1 MLELADR
8 HDLGSCAV
16 TREGSSP
23 SFPTSNKLHIL
34 RYALKTEKTYTDDH
48 QVKLTTEIEGE
59 LVDQFKRRA
68 ARKVAQSTRIP
79 GFRPGKAPYNMVLSY
94 VGEDRIFQ
102 EAIDLLVEDTY
113 PKILDAEEIKPWG
126 PGSFDNIK
134 SEDPLVLEFTVPLD
148 PEVEL
153 KGVDE
158 LSKDYDLKPVT
169 DAEVEE
175 FVMSLRRNYAN
186 IVPLETPA
194 AEGNVVYMTVEAVDK
209 NAEPGKDPVVVKSS
223 PQQTLI
229 PTVEE
234 SREKEWPFEGFAR
247 EFIGKKEGDT
257 FTLEHQYPQ
266 DHDSE
271 EFAGKSVVFNINLQS
286 VKALELPE
294 LDEEFLKNSGGF
306 STAEELYTG
315 VREHLESKNKEEYND
330 AYYLELVDRLR
341 QTSVIKYP
349 PQMLKEEEEEV
360 LHRIEHDLGH
370 RNLNLDLY
378 LKLRKLDRDQ
388 FNEEEVKPTAKNRI
402 ERSLIM
408 DAITKQYDIKI
419 SNEELEKEVSAVVN
433 NLITSG
439 EFAEAQKSLG
449 SKKFSESVSMQAANQ
464 ALENSIRRKLRELA
478 DPEDVIEIKAPE
490 ASVSPAEE
498 TVDDQADEE

>member
-1 MLELADR
+1 M
-8 HDLGSCAV
+8 
-16 TREGSSP
+16 
-23 SFPTSNKLHIL
+23 
-34 RYALKTEKTYTDDH
+34 KTEKTYTDDH

-68 ARKVAQSTRIP
+68 ARKIAQSTRIP

-113 PKILDAEEIKPWG
+113 PKILDSEEIKPWG
-126 PGSFDNIK
+126 PGSFDNIA
-134 SEDPLVLEFTVPLD
+134 SEVPLVLEFTVPLD

-158 LSKDYDLKPVT
+158 LSKEYDLKAVT

-175 FVMSLRRNYAN
+175 FVMSMRRNYAN
-186 IVPLETPA
+186 TVPLDTPA

-209 NAEPGKDPVVVKSS
+209 NAESGKDPVILKSS
-223 PQQTLI
+223 PQQALI
-229 PTVEE
+229 PTIDE
-234 SREKEWPFEGFAR
+234 SRDKEWPFEGFSR
-247 EFIGKKEGDT
+247 EFIGRKEGDT
-257 FTLEHQYPQ
+257 FTLDHQYPEN
-266 DHDSE
+266 HESE

-294 LDEEFLKNSGGF
+294 LDEEFLKNTGGF
-306 STAEELYTG
+306 TTPEELYTG
-315 VREHLESKNKEEYND
+315 VREHLESKNKEEYDD

-341 QTSVIKYP
+341 QSSIIKYP
-349 PQMLKEEEEEV
+349 PQMLIEEEKEV
-360 LHRIEHDLGH
+360 LHRIEHDLEH

-433 NLITSG
+433 DLLSSG

-449 SKKFSESVSMQAANQ
+449 SKKFSETVSMQAANQ

-478 DPEDVIEIKAPE
+478 DPEDVIEIKTPE
-490 ASVSPAEE
+490 TTESPAEE
-498 TVDDQADEE
+498 TAGGQAEKE

>member
-1 MLELADR
+1 M
-8 HDLGSCAV
+8 
-16 TREGSSP
+16 
-23 SFPTSNKLHIL
+23 
-34 RYALKTEKTYTDDH
+34 KTEKTYTDDH
-48 QVKLTTEIEGE
+48 QVKLTTEIEAE
-59 LVDQFKRRA
+59 LVEQFKRRA
-68 ARKVAQSTRIP
+68 ARKIAQSTRIP

-102 EAIDLLVEDTY
+102 EAIDLLVEDAY
-113 PKILDAEEIKPWG
+113 PKILDSEEIKPWG
-126 PGSFDNIK
+126 PGSFDNIA
-134 SEDPLVLEFTVPLD
+134 SDVPLVLEFTVPLD

-153 KGVDE
+153 KGVEE
-158 LSKDYDLKPVT
+158 LTKEYELEAVT

-175 FVMSLRRNYAN
+175 FVMSMRRNYAN

-194 AEGNVVYMTVEAVDK
+194 IEGNVVYMTVEAVDK
-209 NAEPGKDPVVVKSS
+209 DAEPGKDPVIVKSS

-229 PTVEE
+229 PSVEE

-247 EFIGKKEGDT
+247 EFIGRQAGDT
-257 FTLEHQYPQ
+257 FKLEHQYPEGYE
-266 DHDSE
+266 SE
-271 EFAGKSVVFNINLQS
+271 DFAGKSVIFNINLQS

-306 STAEELYTG
+306 STSEELYTG
-315 VREHLESKNKEEYND
+315 VREHLESKNKEDYDD
-330 AYYLELVDRLR
+330 AYYLELVDQLR
-341 QTSVIKYP
+341 QASVIKYP
-349 PQMLKEEEEEV
+349 PQMLQEEEKEV
-360 LHRIEHDLGH
+360 LHRIEHDLEH

-464 ALENSIRRKLRELA
+464 ALENSIRRKLRQLA
-478 DPEDVIEIKAPE
+478 DPEEVIEIKAPE
-490 ASVSPAEE
+490 KPESPVEEVAGDEAEKE
-498 TVDDQADEE
+498 

>member
-1 MLELADR
+1 M
-8 HDLGSCAV
+8 
-16 TREGSSP
+16 
-23 SFPTSNKLHIL
+23 
-34 RYALKTEKTYTDDH
+34 KTEKTYTDDH
-48 QVKLTTEIEGE
+48 QVKLKTEIEVD
-59 LVDQFKRRA
+59 LVEQFKRRA
-68 ARKVAQSTRIP
+68 ARKIATSTRIP

-102 EAIDLLVEDTY
+102 EGIDLLVEDVY
-113 PKILDAEEIKPWG
+113 PKILDAEAIKPWG
-126 PGSFDNIK
+126 PGSFDNIA

-153 KGVDE
+153 KGVE
-158 LSKDYDLKPVT
+158 TLNKKYDLKAVT

-175 FVMSLRRNYAN
+175 FVMSMRRNYAN
-186 IVPLETPA
+186 IVPLTAPA
-194 AEGNVVYMTVEAVDK
+194 EEGNVVYMTVEAVDK
-209 NAEPGKDPVVVKSS
+209 NAEEGKDPVIVKSS

-229 PTVEE
+229 PTVGE
-234 SREKEWPFEGFAR
+234 SRGTEWPYEGFAR

-271 EFAGKSVVFNINLQS
+271 EFAGKLVTFNVNLQS

-294 LDEEFLKNSGGF
+294 IDEEFLKNSGGF
-306 STAEELYTG
+306 STSEELYTG
-315 VREHLESKNKEEYND
+315 VREHLENKAKEDYDD
-330 AYYLELVDRLR
+330 AYYLDLVDQLR
-341 QTSVIKYP
+341 QSSVIKYP
-349 PQMLKEEEEEV
+349 PQMLQEEEKEV
-360 LHRIEHDLGH
+360 LHRIEHDLEH

-378 LKLRKLDRDQ
+378 LKLRKLDREQ

-449 SKKFSESVSMQAANQ
+449 SKKFSETVSMQAANQ
-464 ALENSIRRKLRELA
+464 ALENSIRRKIRALA
-478 DPEDVIEIKAPE
+478 DPEEVIEFKAPE
-490 ASVSPAEE
+490 TAESPVEEAPAE
-498 TVDDQADEE
+498 QAEKE

>member
-1 MLELADR
+1 M
-8 HDLGSCAV
+8 
-16 TREGSSP
+16 
-23 SFPTSNKLHIL
+23 
-34 RYALKTEKTYTDDH
+34 KTEKTYTDDH

-68 ARKVAQSTRIP
+68 ARKIAQSTRIP
-79 GFRPGKAPYNMVLSY
+79 GFRPGKAPYSMVLSY

-102 EAIDLLVEDTY
+102 EAIDLLVEDAY

-134 SEDPLVLEFTVPLD
+134 SEDPLVFEFTVPLD

-153 KGVDE
+153 KGIDE
-158 LSKDYDLKPVT
+158 LNKEYELKPVT

-175 FVMSLRRNYAN
+175 FVMSMRRNYAN
-186 IVPLETPA
+186 IVPLDTPA

-209 NAEPGKDPVVVKSS
+209 NAEPGKDPIIVKSS

-229 PTVEE
+229 PTDKE

-247 EFIGKKEGDT
+247 EFLGKKEGDT
-257 FTLEHQYPQ
+257 FSLEHQYPKT
-266 DHDSE
+266 HESE
-271 EFAGKSVVFNINLQS
+271 EFAGKLVVFNINLQS

-294 LDEEFLKNSGGF
+294 LDEEFLKNTGGF
-306 STAEELYTG
+306 TTPEELYAG
-315 VREHLESKNKEEYND
+315 VREHLESKNEEEYDD

-341 QTSVIKYP
+341 QASVIKYP
-349 PQMLKEEEEEV
+349 PQMLKDEEKEV
-360 LHRIEHDLGH
+360 LHRIEHDLEH

-478 DPEDVIEIKAPE
+478 DPEEVIEIKAPE
-490 ASVSPAEE
+490 ATDSPAVE
-498 TVDDQADEE
+498 TIGDQAEEE

>member
-1 MLELADR
+1 M
-8 HDLGSCAV
+8 
-16 TREGSSP
+16 
-23 SFPTSNKLHIL
+23 
-34 RYALKTEKTYTDDH
+34 KTEKTFTDDH
-48 QVKLTTEIEGE
+48 QVKLRTEIESE

-68 ARKVAQSTRIP
+68 ARKIARSTRIP
-79 GFRPGKAPYNMVLSY
+79 GFRPGKAPFNMVLSY

-102 EAIDLLVEDTY
+102 EAIDLLVEDIY
-113 PKILDAEEIKPWG
+113 PKVLDSEEIKPWG
-126 PGSFDNIK
+126 PGSFDNIA

-153 KGVDE
+153 KGLDALDKAYE
-158 LSKDYDLKPVT
+158 LKPVT
-169 DAEVEE
+169 DNEVEE
-175 FVMSLRRNYAN
+175 FVMSMRRNYAN

-209 NAEPGKDPVVVKSS
+209 NAEPGKDPIIVKSS

-229 PTVEE
+229 PTISE
-234 SREKEWPFEGFAR
+234 SRGTEWPYEGFAR

-271 EFAGKSVVFNINLQS
+271 EFAGKLVTFNVNLQS

-306 STAEELYTG
+306 ATSEELYTG
-315 VREHLESKNKEEYND
+315 VREHLENKSKEEYDD
-330 AYYLELVDRLR
+330 AYYLELVDQLR
-341 QTSVIKYP
+341 QSSVIKYP
-349 PQMLKEEEEEV
+349 PQMLQEEEKEV
-360 LHRIEHDLGH
+360 LHRIEHDLEH

-388 FNEEEVKPTAKNRI
+388 FNSEEVKPTAKNRI
-402 ERSLIM
+402 ERSLVM
-408 DAITKQYDIKI
+408 DALTKQYDIKI
-419 SNEELEKEVSAVVN
+419 SNEELEKEVSVVVN

-449 SKKFSESVSMQAANQ
+449 SKKFSETVSMQAANQ
-464 ALENSIRRKLRELA
+464 ALENAIRRKLRELA
-478 DPEDVIEIKAPE
+478 DPEDVIEIKTPE
-490 ASVSPAEE
+490 AAESPVEE
-498 TVDDQADEE
+498 TAGEQAEKE

>member
-1 MLELADR
+1 
-8 HDLGSCAV
+8 
-16 TREGSSP
+16 
-23 SFPTSNKLHIL
+23 L
-34 RYALKTEKTYTDDH
+34 RYALKTEKTNTDDH

-158 LSKDYDLKPVT
+158 LNKDYDLKPVT

-234 SREKEWPFEGFAR
+234 SREKEWPF
-247 EFIGKKEGDT
+247 
-257 FTLEHQYPQ
+257 
-266 DHDSE
+266 
-271 EFAGKSVVFNINLQS
+271 
-286 VKALELPE
+286 
-294 LDEEFLKNSGGF
+294 
-306 STAEELYTG
+306 
-315 VREHLESKNKEEYND
+315 
-330 AYYLELVDRLR
+330 
-341 QTSVIKYP
+341 
-349 PQMLKEEEEEV
+349 
-360 LHRIEHDLGH
+360 
-370 RNLNLDLY
+370 
-378 LKLRKLDRDQ
+378 
-388 FNEEEVKPTAKNRI
+388 
-402 ERSLIM
+402 
-408 DAITKQYDIKI
+408 
-419 SNEELEKEVSAVVN
+419 
-433 NLITSG
+433 
-439 EFAEAQKSLG
+439 
-449 SKKFSESVSMQAANQ
+449 
-464 ALENSIRRKLRELA
+464 
-478 DPEDVIEIKAPE
+478 
-490 ASVSPAEE
+490 
-498 TVDDQADEE
+498 

>member
-1 MLELADR
+1 M
-8 HDLGSCAV
+8 
-16 TREGSSP
+16 
-23 SFPTSNKLHIL
+23 
-34 RYALKTEKTYTDDH
+34 KTEKTYTDDH
-48 QVKLTTEIEGE
+48 QVKLKTEIEGE

-68 ARKVAQSTRIP
+68 ARKIAQSTRIP
-79 GFRPGKAPYNMVLSY
+79 GFRPGKAPYNMVISY

-102 EAIDLLVEDTY
+102 EAIDLLVEDIY
-113 PKILDAEEIKPWG
+113 PKILDSEEIKPWG
-126 PGSFDNIK
+126 PGSFDNIA
-134 SEDPLVLEFTVPLD
+134 SDVPLVLEFTVPLD

-158 LSKDYDLKPVT
+158 LSKAYEPKVVT

-175 FVMSLRRNYAN
+175 FVMSMRRNYAN
-186 IVPLETPA
+186 IVPLESPA

-209 NAEPGKDPVVVKSS
+209 KADPDKDPVIIKSS

-229 PTVEE
+229 PTVDE
-234 SREKEWPFEGFAR
+234 SRDKEWPFEGFAR
-247 EFIGKKEGDT
+247 EFIGRKAGDT
-257 FTLEHQYPQ
+257 FVLEHQYPK

-271 EFAGKSVVFNINLQS
+271 EFAGKSVVFNVNLQS

-294 LDEEFLKNSGGF
+294 LDEEFLKNAGGF
-306 STAEELYTG
+306 GTSEELYTG
-315 VREHLESKNKEEYND
+315 VREHLESKSKEDYD
-330 AYYLELVDRLR
+330 DGYYLELVDQLR
-341 QTSVIKYP
+341 QASVIKYP
-349 PQMLKEEEEEV
+349 PQMLKDEEKEV
-360 LHRIEHDLGH
+360 LHRIEHDLEH

-419 SNEELEKEVSAVVN
+419 SNEELEKEVSSVVN
-433 NLITSG
+433 SLIASG

-478 DPEDVIEIKAPE
+478 DPEEVIEIKAPE
-490 ASVSPAEE
+490 NSESPVEEVVAEE
-498 TVDDQADEE
+498 AEKE

>member
-1 MLELADR
+1 M
-8 HDLGSCAV
+8 
-16 TREGSSP
+16 
-23 SFPTSNKLHIL
+23 
-34 RYALKTEKTYTDDH
+34 KTEKTYTDDH
-48 QVKLTTEIEGE
+48 QVKLTTEIESD

-68 ARKVAQSTRIP
+68 ARRIARSTRIP
-79 GFRPGKAPYNMVLSY
+79 GFRPGKAPFNMVLSY

-102 EAIDLLVEDTY
+102 EAIDLLVEDVY
-113 PKILDAEEIKPWG
+113 PKILDSEEIKPWG
-126 PGSFDNIK
+126 PGSFDNIA
-134 SEDPLVLEFTVPLD
+134 SEDPLTLEFTVPLD

-153 KGVDE
+153 KGTDE
-158 LSKDYDLKPVT
+158 LSKKYDLKPVT

-175 FVMSLRRNYAN
+175 FVMSMRRNYAN
-186 IVPLETPA
+186 IVPLDTPA

-209 NAEPGKDPVVVKSS
+209 NAEPGKDPVIVKSS

-229 PTVEE
+229 PTIEE
-234 SREKEWPFEGFAR
+234 SRDKEWPFAGFAR
-247 EFIGKKEGDT
+247 EFIGRKEGDT
-257 FTLEHQYPQ
+257 FTLEHQYPK
-266 DHDSE
+266 DYEDE
-271 EFAGKSVVFNINLQS
+271 DFAGKSVLFNINLQS

-294 LDEEFLKNSGGF
+294 LDEEFLKNTGGF
-306 STAEELYTG
+306 NTAEELYAG
-315 VREHLESKNKEEYND
+315 VRAHLEDKNKEEYDD
-330 AYYLELVDRLR
+330 AYYLDLVDRLR

-349 PQMLKEEEEEV
+349 PQLLKNEEEEV
-360 LHRIEHDLGH
+360 LHRIEHDLEH

-419 SNEELEKEVSAVVN
+419 SNEELENEVSAVVN
-433 NLITSG
+433 DLITSG

-449 SKKFSESVSMQAANQ
+449 SKKLSESISMQAANQ
-464 ALENSIRRKLRELA
+464 VLENSIRRKLRELA

-490 ASVSPAEE
+490 AVESPVEE
-498 TVDDQADEE
+498 TASEQAEKE

>member
-1 MLELADR
+1 
-8 HDLGSCAV
+8 
-16 TREGSSP
+16 
-23 SFPTSNKLHIL
+23 
-34 RYALKTEKTYTDDH
+34 LKTEKTYTDDH
-48 QVKLTTEIEGE
+48 QVKLKTEVEGE

-68 ARKVAQSTRIP
+68 ARKIAQSTRIP

-102 EAIDLLVEDTY
+102 EAIDLLVEDIY
-113 PKILDAEEIKPWG
+113 PKILDSEEIKPWG
-126 PGSFDNIK
+126 PGSFDNIA

-153 KGVDE
+153 KGVDQ
-158 LSKDYDLKPVT
+158 LSKAYDLKAVT
-169 DAEVEE
+169 DEEVEE
-175 FVMSLRRNYAN
+175 FVMSIRRNYAN
-186 IVPLETPA
+186 IVPLESPA
-194 AEGNVVYMTVEAVDK
+194 AEGNVVYMTVEALDK
-209 NAEPGKDPVVVKSS
+209 NAEPGKDPVILKSS

-234 SREKEWPFEGFAR
+234 SRAKEWPFEGFAR

-257 FTLEHQYPQ
+257 FTLEHQYPEN
-266 DHDSE
+266 HDSE

-306 STAEELYTG
+306 TTSEELYAG
-315 VREHLESKNKEEYND
+315 VREHLDSKNKEEYDD

-341 QTSVIKYP
+341 QASVIKYP
-349 PQMLKEEEEEV
+349 PQMLKDEEKEV
-360 LHRIEHDLGH
+360 LHRIEHDLEH

-378 LKLRKLDRDQ
+378 LKLRKLDREQ
-388 FNEEEVKPTAKNRI
+388 FNAEEVQPTAKNRI

-408 DAITKQYDIKI
+408 DAITKHYDIKI
-419 SNEELEKEVSAVVN
+419 SNEELEKEVSEVVN

-490 ASVSPAEE
+490 TTESPAEE
-498 TVDDQADEE
+498 TAGEQAEKE

>member
-1 MLELADR
+1 M
-8 HDLGSCAV
+8 
-16 TREGSSP
+16 
-23 SFPTSNKLHIL
+23 
-34 RYALKTEKTYTDDH
+34 KTEKTYTDDH
-48 QVKLTTEIEGE
+48 QVKLSTELEAE
-59 LVDQFKRRA
+59 LVEQFKRRA
-68 ARKVAQSTRIP
+68 ARKIAQSTRIP
-79 GFRPGKAPYNMVLSY
+79 GFRPGKAPYNMVISY

-102 EAIDLLVEDTY
+102 EAIDLLVEDVY

-126 PGSFDNIK
+126 PGSFDNIA

-158 LSKDYDLKPVT
+158 LNKEYELKPVS
-169 DAEVEE
+169 DSEVEE
-175 FVMSLRRNYAN
+175 FVMSMRRNYAN

-194 AEGNVVYMTVEAVDK
+194 AEGNVVYMTVEASDK
-209 NAEPGKDPVVVKSS
+209 NAEPGKDPVIVKSS

-229 PTVEE
+229 PTVGE

-247 EFIGKKEGDT
+247 EFIGKQAGDT
-257 FTLEHQYPQ
+257 FTLEHQYPV
-266 DHDSE
+266 DHNGE

-294 LDEEFLKNSGGF
+294 LDDEFLKNTGGF
-306 STAEELYTG
+306 TTSDELYAG
-315 VREHLESKNKEEYND
+315 VREHLESKNKEEYDD
-330 AYYLELVDRLR
+330 AYYLDLVDRLR
-341 QTSVIKYP
+341 QSSVIKYP
-349 PQMLKEEEEEV
+349 PQMLKEEEKEV
-360 LHRIEHDLGH
+360 LHRIEHDLEH

-388 FNEEEVKPTAKNRI
+388 FNKEEVEPTAKNRI
-402 ERSLIM
+402 ERSLVM
-408 DAITKQYDIKI
+408 DAITKKYDIKI
-419 SNEELEKEVSAVVN
+419 SNEELEREVSAVVN

-464 ALENSIRRKLRELA
+464 ALENSIRRKLRDLA
-478 DPEDVIEIKAPE
+478 DPDDIIEIKAPE
-490 ASVSPAEE
+490 GVDSPAEE
-498 TVDDQADEE
+498 TAGDEAEKE

>member
-1 MLELADR
+1 M
-8 HDLGSCAV
+8 
-16 TREGSSP
+16 
-23 SFPTSNKLHIL
+23 

-48 QVKLTTEIEGE
+48 QVKLTTEIEAE
-59 LVDQFKRRA
+59 LVEQFKRRA
-68 ARKVAQSTRIP
+68 ARKIAQSTRIP

-94 VGEDRIFQ
+94 VGEDHIFQ
-102 EAIDLLVEDTY
+102 EAIDLLVEDAY

-126 PGSFDNIK
+126 PGSFDNIA
-134 SEDPLVLEFTVPLD
+134 SDVPLVLEFTVPLD

-153 KGVDE
+153 KGVEE
-158 LSKDYDLKPVT
+158 LTKEYELKAVT

-175 FVMSLRRNYAN
+175 FVMSMRRNYAN

-194 AEGNVVYMTVEAVDK
+194 IEGNVVYMTVEAVDK
-209 NAEPGKDPVVVKSS
+209 DAEPGKDPVIVKSS

-229 PTVEE
+229 PSVGE

-247 EFIGKKEGDT
+247 EFIGRQAGDT
-257 FTLEHQYPQ
+257 FKLEHQYPEGYE
-266 DHDSE
+266 SE
-271 EFAGKSVVFNINLQS
+271 DFAGKSVIFNINLQS

-306 STAEELYTG
+306 STSEELYTV
-315 VREHLESKNKEEYND
+315 VREHLESKNKEDYDD
-330 AYYLELVDRLR
+330 AYYLELVDQLR
-341 QTSVIKYP
+341 QASVIKYP
-349 PQMLKEEEEEV
+349 PQMLQEEEKEV
-360 LHRIEHDLGH
+360 LHRIEHDLEH

-464 ALENSIRRKLRELA
+464 ALENSIRRKLRQLA
-478 DPEDVIEIKAPE
+478 DPEEVIEIKAPE
-490 ASVSPAEE
+490 KPESPVEVVAGDEAEKE
-498 TVDDQADEE
+498 

>member
-1 MLELADR
+1 M
-8 HDLGSCAV
+8 
-16 TREGSSP
+16 
-23 SFPTSNKLHIL
+23 
-34 RYALKTEKTYTDDH
+34 KTEKTYTDDH
-48 QVKLTTEIEGE
+48 QVKLSTELEAE
-59 LVDQFKRRA
+59 LVEQFKRRA
-68 ARKVAQSTRIP
+68 ARKIAQSTRIP
-79 GFRPGKAPYNMVLSY
+79 GFRPGKAPYNMVISY

-102 EAIDLLVEDTY
+102 EAIDLLVEDVY

-126 PGSFDNIK
+126 PGSFDNIA

-158 LSKDYDLKPVT
+158 LNKEYELKPVS
-169 DAEVEE
+169 DSEVEE
-175 FVMSLRRNYAN
+175 FVMSMRRNYAN

-194 AEGNVVYMTVEAVDK
+194 AEGNVVYMTVEASDK
-209 NAEPGKDPVVVKSS
+209 NAEPGKDPVIVKSS

-247 EFIGKKEGDT
+247 EFIGKQAGGT
-257 FTLEHQYPQ
+257 FTLEHQYPL

-294 LDEEFLKNSGGF
+294 LDDEFLKNTGGF
-306 STAEELYTG
+306 TTSDELYAG
-315 VREHLESKNKEEYND
+315 VREHLESKNKEEYDD
-330 AYYLELVDRLR
+330 AYYLDLVDRLR
-341 QTSVIKYP
+341 QSSVIKYP
-349 PQMLKEEEEEV
+349 PQMLKEEEKEV
-360 LHRIEHDLGH
+360 LHRIEHDLEH

-388 FNEEEVKPTAKNRI
+388 FNKEEVEPTAKNRI
-402 ERSLIM
+402 ERSLVM
-408 DAITKQYDIKI
+408 EAITKKYDIKI
-419 SNEELEKEVSAVVN
+419 SNEELEREVSAVVN

-464 ALENSIRRKLRELA
+464 ALENSIRRKLRDLA
-478 DPEDVIEIKAPE
+478 DPEDIIEIKAPE
-490 ASVSPAEE
+490 GVDSPAEE
-498 TVDDQADEE
+498 TAGDQAEKE

>member
-1 MLELADR
+1 
-8 HDLGSCAV
+8 
-16 TREGSSP
+16 
-23 SFPTSNKLHIL
+23 
-34 RYALKTEKTYTDDH
+34 LKTEKTYTDDH

-68 ARKVAQSTRIP
+68 ARKIAQSTRIP

-113 PKILDAEEIKPWG
+113 PKILDSEEIKPWG
-126 PGSFDNIK
+126 PGSFDNIA
-134 SEDPLVLEFTVPLD
+134 SEVPLVLEFTVPLD

-158 LSKDYDLKPVT
+158 LSKEYDLKAVT

-175 FVMSLRRNYAN
+175 FVMSMRRNYAN
-186 IVPLETPA
+186 IVPLDTPA

-209 NAEPGKDPVVVKSS
+209 NAEAGKDPVILKSS
-223 PQQTLI
+223 PQQALI
-229 PTVEE
+229 PTIDE
-234 SREKEWPFEGFAR
+234 SRDKEWPFEGFSR
-247 EFIGKKEGDT
+247 EFIGRKEGDT
-257 FTLEHQYPQ
+257 FTLDHQYPEN
-266 DHDSE
+266 HESE

-294 LDEEFLKNSGGF
+294 LDEEFLKNTGGF
-306 STAEELYTG
+306 TTPEELYTG
-315 VREHLESKNKEEYND
+315 VREHLESKNKEEYDD

-341 QTSVIKYP
+341 QSSIIKYP
-349 PQMLKEEEEEV
+349 PQMLIEEEKEV
-360 LHRIEHDLGH
+360 LHRIEHDLEH

-433 NLITSG
+433 DLLSSG

-449 SKKFSESVSMQAANQ
+449 SKKFSETVSMQAANQ

-478 DPEDVIEIKAPE
+478 DPEDIIEIKTPE
-490 ASVSPAEE
+490 TTESPAEE
-498 TVDDQADEE
+498 TAGGQAEKE

>member
-1 MLELADR
+1 M
-8 HDLGSCAV
+8 
-16 TREGSSP
+16 
-23 SFPTSNKLHIL
+23 
-34 RYALKTEKTYTDDH
+34 KTEKTYTDDH

-68 ARKVAQSTRIP
+68 ARKIAQGTRIP

-94 VGEDRIFQ
+94 IGEARIFQ
-102 EAIDLLVEDTY
+102 EAIDLLVQDVY
-113 PKILDAEEIKPWG
+113 PKVLDSEDIKPWG
-126 PGSFDNIK
+126 PGSLDNIA
-134 SEDPLVLEFTVPLD
+134 SEEPLTLEFTVPLD

-153 KGVDE
+153 KGIDE
-158 LSKDYDLKPVT
+158 LNKEYNLKPVT
-169 DAEVEE
+169 DDEVEE
-175 FVMSLRRNYAN
+175 FVMSMRRNYAN

-209 NAEPGKDPVVVKSS
+209 NAEAGKDPVLVKSS

-229 PTVEE
+229 PNVEV

-257 FTLEHQYPQ
+257 FTLEHQYPENFEN
-266 DHDSE
+266 E

-294 LDEEFLKNSGGF
+294 LDEEFLKNAGGF
-306 STAEELYTG
+306 GTPEDLYTG
-315 VREHLESKNKEEYND
+315 VREHLESKNKEDYDD

-341 QTSVIKYP
+341 QKSVIKYP
-349 PQMLKEEEEEV
+349 PQMLKSEEEEV
-360 LHRIEHDLGH
+360 LHRIEHDLEH

-388 FNEEEVKPTAKNRI
+388 FNEEEVRPTAKNRI

-419 SNEELEKEVSAVVN
+419 SNEELEQEVSAVVN
-433 NLITSG
+433 NLIMSG

-449 SKKFSESVSMQAANQ
+449 SKKFSETVSMQAANQ

-478 DPEDVIEIKAPE
+478 DPEDIIEIKAPE
-490 ASVSPAEE
+490 TTESPVEEIAE
-498 TVDDQADEE
+498 DEAEKE

>member
-1 MLELADR
+1 M
-8 HDLGSCAV
+8 
-16 TREGSSP
+16 
-23 SFPTSNKLHIL
+23 
-34 RYALKTEKTYTDDH
+34 KTEKTYTEDH
-48 QVKLTTEIEGE
+48 QVKLTTEIESE

-68 ARKVAQSTRIP
+68 ARQIARGTRIP

-94 VGEDRIFQ
+94 VGEGRIFQ
-102 EAIDLLVEDTY
+102 EAIDLLVEDVY

-126 PGSFDNIK
+126 PGSLDNIA

-153 KGVDE
+153 KGLEE
-158 LSKDYDLKPVT
+158 LNKEYELKPVT
-169 DAEVEE
+169 DNEVEE
-175 FVMSLRRNYAN
+175 FVMSMRRNYAN
-186 IVPLETPA
+186 IVPVESPA
-194 AEGNVVYMTVEAVDK
+194 EEGNVVYMTVEAVDK
-209 NAEPGKDPVVVKSS
+209 NAEPEKDPVIVKSS

-234 SREKEWPFEGFAR
+234 SRETEWPYEGFAR
-247 EFIGKKEGDT
+247 EFIGRKEGDT
-257 FTLEHQYPQ
+257 FTLEHKYSK
-266 DHDSE
+266 DHDGE
-271 EFAGKSVVFNINLQS
+271 DFAGKSVVFNINLQS

-294 LDEEFLKNSGGF
+294 LDEEFLKNAGGF
-306 STAEELYTG
+306 GTPEDLYAG
-315 VREHLESKNKEEYND
+315 VREHLESQHKEEYDD

-341 QTSVIKYP
+341 QNSVIKYP
-349 PQMLKEEEEEV
+349 PQMLENEEEEV

-370 RNLNLDLY
+370 RNLDLDLY

-408 DAITKQYDIKI
+408 DAITKQYEIKVT
-419 SNEELEKEVSAVVN
+419 NEELEQEVSAVVN
-433 NLITSG
+433 NLIMSG

-449 SKKFSESVSMQAANQ
+449 SKKFSETVSMQAANQ

-478 DPEDVIEIKAPE
+478 DPEEVIEIKAPE
-490 ASVSPAEE
+490 TTESSAEE
-498 TVDDQADEE
+498 IIEDDAEKE

>member
-1 MLELADR
+1 M
-8 HDLGSCAV
+8 
-16 TREGSSP
+16 
-23 SFPTSNKLHIL
+23 
-34 RYALKTEKTYTDDH
+34 KTEKTYTEDH

-68 ARKVAQSTRIP
+68 ARKIAQSTRIP

-102 EAIDLLVEDTY
+102 EAIDLLVEDSY

-153 KGVDE
+153 KGYDE
-158 LSKDYDLKPVT
+158 LSKEYDLKPVT

-175 FVMSLRRNYAN
+175 FVMSMRRNYAN

-194 AEGNVVYMTVEAVDK
+194 AEGNVVYMTVEALDK
-209 NAEPGKDPVVVKSS
+209 NPEPGKDPVIVKSS

-229 PTVEE
+229 PTIEG

-247 EFIGKKEGDT
+247 EFIGRKEGDS
-257 FTLEHQYPQ
+257 FTLEHQYPEN
-266 DHDSE
+266 HSSE

-294 LDEEFLKNSGGF
+294 LDEEFLKNTGGF
-306 STAEELYTG
+306 GNSEELYAG
-315 VREHLESKNKEEYND
+315 VREHLDSKNKEEYDD
-330 AYYLELVDRLR
+330 AYYLDLVDRLR
-341 QTSVIKYP
+341 QLSVIKYP
-349 PQMLKEEEEEV
+349 PQMLKEEEKEV
-360 LHRIEHDLGH
+360 LHRIEHDLEH

-388 FNEEEVKPTAKNRI
+388 FNKEEVEPTAKNRI
-402 ERSLIM
+402 ERSLVM
-408 DAITKQYDIKI
+408 DAITKKYDIKI

-464 ALENSIRRKLRELA
+464 ALENSIRRKLRDLA
-478 DPEDVIEIKAPE
+478 DPDDIIEIKAPE
-490 ASVSPAEE
+490 GVDSPAEE
-498 TVDDQADEE
+498 TAGDEAEKE